1 MLFDKTQPIP
11 LLSCS
16 ACKAIGFVGFN
27 KCQACSGMSVGH
39 FTRDHWLFWR
49 YPLTRYHLNLFKAR
63 RIFNKIRFFTILILW
78 LNAWG
83 WTIYFG
89 SRQNIKFNYSYV
101 FDLSYWYSFL
111 INFKGI
117 VGVLFYGGVLLLLYL
132 WYRAIVQHI
141 KKGNVERYHYD
152 QYAAEQKPAEKNT
165 VEDWPQAKKIKLKK
179 RINIA
184 DTYTD
189 EAMTVLAE
197 AYRVADKSGLGK
209 VTPEHLFF
217 ALLGS
222 NRIANVFTR
231 LAIPAT
237 SLQKTLANVL
247 GAAPSSSGQVDKTT
261 MPLISFEFQQVL
273 FSAYEEAYSAHQ
285 EYVSVTE
292 MLLSTI
298 KQSEQLQEILFDLAV
313 DKQKLLN
320 VVEWARIRE
329 RLYRQYVKFSKAAA
343 GRSKVG
349 MDKAMTAVQTPFL
362 NNFSDDLTIRAQFG
376 NLETCVA
383 REEEIEEIFRIVEG
397 GGQNVILVGDNGV
410 GKSSVI
416 EGIAQKMVEDDVPDR
431 LNDKRLVRL
440 SVPKLLAGTT
450 PAGAVERLIGI
461 MNDIGRAGNVI
472 LFISGIHELTG
483 VSAGGETGSLD
494 VAGTLNE
501 YLGSG
506 RFLTFA
512 TTSPDEYSR
521 HIVSSPLGNLF
532 AKVEIKE
539 MDENQAIQ
547 VLESKVGN
555 VEYKQNVFFSYD
567 AVAKSVQL
575 AARFLHESYL
585 PGSAQELMTEA
596 ASYTHSK
603 KGLNSFVTGEEVAA
617 VVAQKTGVPVTTV
630 SADESTKLMHLEDA
644 MHKRVIGQVEAVD
657 LVANALRRARAEIR
671 STTRP
676 IANFLFMGPTGVGKT
691 ELAKTI
697 AEVYFGGEERMVR
710 LDMSEYQDKSSI
722 YRLIGTPGQVGSG
735 MLTEAIRRNPFSLL
749 LLDEMEK
756 ADKDILNL
764 FLQVMD
770 DGRLTDSVGRV
781 IDFTN
786 VILIATTNAGTAYVQ
801 EQLRANVTT
810 AVIKDKL
817 LHGELK
823 QYFRPEFL
831 NRFDG
836 IVLFKAL
843 NRADIIQVA
852 GLMLKRIG
860 KDLETKGIEL
870 KVEPAAM
877 EFLADVGFDPEFGAR
892 PMRRALQERVE
903 NQLAELLLSGK
914 VKRRDTV
921 VIGQGG
927 VIKVM
932 N

>member
-1 MLFDKTQPIP
+1 MLFEKSEPIS
-11 LLSCS
+11 LLSCETCR
-16 ACKAIGFVGFN
+16 ATGFIGFS
-27 KCQACSGMSVGH
+27 KCKECHGMSAGH
-39 FTRDHWLFWR
+39 FVRGHWLYWF
-49 YPLTRYHLNLFKAR
+49 YPLTRYHLDLAKTH
-63 RIFNKIRFFTILILW
+63 RIFNKVRFFTLL
-78 LNAWG
+78 LLFLTFWG
-83 WTIYFG
+83 WAIYFTIRSG
-89 SRQNIKFNYSYV
+89 V
-101 FDLSYWYSFL
+101 FGNTSLLLNWSYWQSSIL
-111 INFKGI
+111 NFQGI
-117 VGVLFYGGVLLLLYL
+117 RGVLFYGGAIILLYL
-132 WYRAIVQHI
+132 WYRAIVERI
-141 KKGNVERYHYD
+141 KKSNVERYHYS
-152 QYAAEQKPAEKNT
+152 QYENKPGF
-165 VEDWPQAKKIKLKK
+165 EDEMDVTDWKIAKKIRSKK
-179 RINIA
+179 KVNIA
-184 DTYTD
+184 DTFTD
-189 EAMTVLAE
+189 EALIVLGE
-197 AYRVADKSGLGK
+197 AYLVADKSGHGS
-209 VTPEHLFF
+209 VTPEHLFY
-217 ALLGS
+217 ALLSS
-222 NRIANVFTR
+222 NRISNIFTR
-231 LAIPAT
+231 LGIPAS
-237 SLQKTLANVL
+237 SLQKTLADVL
-247 GAAPSSSGQVDKTT
+247 GATPATSGKRDKFS
-261 MPLISFEFQQVL
+261 MPLISPDFQQIL
-273 FSAYEEAYSAHQ
+273 FVSYEEAYSAHQ

-292 MLLSTI
+292 LLLSTI
-298 KQSEQLQEILFDLAV
+298 KESAKLQEILFDLAM

-329 RLYRQYVKFSKAAA
+329 RLYRQYVKFRKAAG
-343 GRSKVG
+343 GRSKTG

-362 NNFSDDLTIRAQFG
+362 NNFSDDLTILAQFG
-376 NLETCVA
+376 NLENCVA
-383 REEEIEEIFRIVEG
+383 REKEIEEVVRIVEG

-410 GKSSVI
+410 GKTSII
-416 EGIAQKMVEDDVPDR
+416 EGLAQKMVEDDVPKR
-431 LNDKRLVRL
+431 LQDKRLVRL

-461 MNDIGRAGNVI
+461 MQDIGRAGNVI
-472 LFISGIHELTG
+472 LFINNIHELTG

-512 TTSPDEYSR
+512 TTTPDEYSR

-547 VLESKVGN
+547 VLESKVGTI
-555 VEYKQNVFFSYD
+555 EYKQNVFFSYE

-596 ASYTHSK
+596 ASFAHTK
-603 KGLNSFVTGEEVAA
+603 KGLHSFVTGEEVAA

-630 SADESTKLMHLEDA
+630 SADESAKLIHLEEE

-671 STTRP
+671 SSKRP
-676 IANFLFMGPTGVGKT
+676 IANFLFLGPTGVGKT

-722 YRLIGTPGQVGSG
+722 YRLIGTPGEKGSG

-781 IDFTN
+781 VDFTN
-786 VILIATTNAGTAYVQ
+786 VILIATANAGTAYVQ
-801 EQLRANVTT
+801 EQLRAGVTSE
-810 AVIKDKL
+810 VIKDKL

-843 NRADIIQVA
+843 NREDIIKIA
-852 GLMLKRIG
+852 GLMLKRVA
-860 KDLETKGIEL
+860 KDLEAKGIEIR
-870 KVEPAAM
+870 VEPAAM

-892 PMRRALQERVE
+892 PMRRALQEKVE

-914 VKRRDTV
+914 LKRRDTV

-927 VIKVM
+927 EIKVV
-932 N
+932 

>member
-1 MLFDKTQPIP
+1 MLFEKSESVS
-11 LLSCS
+11 LLSCPV
-16 ACKAIGFVGFN
+16 CKATGFVGFS
-27 KCQACSGMSVGH
+27 KCKECRGMSAGH
-39 FTRDHWLFWR
+39 FVRGHWLFWF
-49 YPLTRYHLNLFKAR
+49 YPLTRYHLNLAKAH
-63 RIFNKIRFFTILILW
+63 RIFNKVRFFTLILLW

-83 WTIYFG
+83 WGIYFTL
-89 SRQNIKFNYSYV
+89 R
-101 FDLSYWYSFL
+101 
-111 INFKGI
+111 KGI
-117 VGVLFYGGVLLLLYL
+117 VFNPALLINNLKDTEGVLFCVGAVILLYL
-132 WYRAIVQHI
+132 WYRAIVERI
-141 KKGNVERYHYD
+141 KKDNVERYHYN
-152 QYAAEQKPAEKNT
+152 QYGNKESAEEKID
-165 VEDWPQAKKIKLKK
+165 VVDWQQAKKIKSKK
-179 RINIA
+179 KINIS
-184 DTYTD
+184 DTFTD
-189 EAMTVLAE
+189 EALSVLGE
-197 AYRVADKSGLGK
+197 AYFVADKSGHGSA
-209 VTPEHLFF
+209 TPEHLFY
-217 ALLGS
+217 ALLSS
-222 NRIANVFTR
+222 NRISNIFTR
-231 LAIPAT
+231 LALPAS

-247 GAAPSSSGQVDKTT
+247 GAEPSFDKKRDKFT
-261 MPLISFEFQQVL
+261 MPLISPEFQQVL
-273 FSAYEEAYSAHQ
+273 FNAYEEAYSAHQ

-292 MLLSTI
+292 LLLSTI
-298 KQSEQLQEILFDLAV
+298 KQSEKLQEILFDLAV

-329 RLYRQYVKFSKAAA
+329 RLYRQYMKFRKAAV
-343 GRSKVG
+343 GRSKIG

-362 NNFSDDLTIRAQFG
+362 NNFSDDLTISAQFG
-376 NLETCVA
+376 HLDSCIA
-383 REEEIEEIFRIVEG
+383 REKEIEEVFRIVEG

-410 GKSSVI
+410 GKTSII
-416 EGIAQKMVEDDVPDR
+416 EGLAQKMVEDDVPVR
-431 LNDKRLVRL
+431 LRDKRLVRL

-461 MNDIGRAGNVI
+461 MQDVGRSGNVI
-472 LFISGIHELTG
+472 LFINNIHELTG

-512 TTSPDEYSR
+512 TTTPDEYSR

-547 VLESKVGN
+547 VLESKVGT

-596 ASYTHSK
+596 ASFSRSK
-603 KGLNSFVTGEEVAA
+603 KGINSFVTGEEVGA

-630 SADESTKLMHLEDA
+630 SADESTKLMHLEEE

-671 STTRP
+671 SSKRP
-676 IANFLFMGPTGVGKT
+676 IANFLFLGPTGVGKT

-722 YRLIGTPGQVGSG
+722 SRLIGTAGEKGSG

-770 DGRLTDSVGRV
+770 DGRLSDSVGRV
-781 IDFTN
+781 VDFTN
-786 VILIATTNAGTAYVQ
+786 VILIATSNAGTSYVQ
-801 EQLRANVTT
+801 EQLRANVSSD
-810 AVIKDKL
+810 VIKEKL

-823 QYFRPEFL
+823 EYFRPEFL

-843 NRADIIQVA
+843 NREDIIKIA
-852 GLMLKRIG
+852 GLMLKRVS
-860 KDLETKGIEL
+860 KDLEAKGIEL
-870 KVEPAAM
+870 KIEPAAM

-892 PMRRALQERVE
+892 PMRRALQEKVE

-914 VKRRDTV
+914 LKRRDTV

-927 VIKVM
+927 EIKVV
-932 N
+932 

>member
-1 MLFDKTQPIP
+1 MLFDKPQSIS
-11 LLSCS
+11 LLSCPICR
-16 ACKAIGFVGFN
+16 ATGFVGFSRC
-27 KCQACSGMSVGH
+27 KECHGMSVGH
-39 FTRDHWLFWR
+39 FIRGHWLFWF
-49 YPLTRYHLNLFKAR
+49 YPLTRYHLSLAKAR
-63 RIFNKIRFFTILILW
+63 RVFNKVRFVSLILLW
-78 LNAWG
+78 INAWG
-83 WTIYFG
+83 WGIYF
-89 SRQNIKFNYSYV
+89 
-101 FDLSYWYSFL
+101 LL
-111 INFKGI
+111 HKGI
-117 VGVLFYGGVLLLLYL
+117 FSNPSMLLDWSFWWSLVVNLRGIDGALFYAGVTILFYL
-132 WYRAIVQHI
+132 WYRAIVERI
-141 KKGNVERYHYD
+141 KKDNVERYHYS
-152 QYAAEQKPAEKNT
+152 QYETKEGFDEKMD
-165 VEDWPQAKKIKLKK
+165 VVDWRQAKKIKSKK
-179 RINIA
+179 KINIA
-184 DTYTD
+184 DTFTD
-189 EAMTVLAE
+189 EALTVLGD
-197 AYRVADKSGLGK
+197 AYLVADKSGFGS
-209 VTPEHLFF
+209 VTPEHLFY
-217 ALLGS
+217 ALLS
-222 NRIANVFTR
+222 SDRIANIFTR
-231 LAIPAT
+231 LAIST
-237 SLQKTLANVL
+237 GSLQKTLADVL
-247 GAAPSSSGQVDKTT
+247 GSSPAVSGQRDKMT
-261 MPLISFEFQQVL
+261 MPLISIDFQQIL
-273 FSAYEEAYSAHQ
+273 FNAYEEAYSAHQ

-292 MLLSTI
+292 LLLSTI
-298 KQSEQLQEILFDLAV
+298 KQSEKLQEILFDLAV

-329 RLYRQYVKFSKAAA
+329 RLYRQYIKFHKAAA
-343 GRSKVG
+343 GRSKTG

-362 NNFSDDLTIRAQFG
+362 NNFSDDLTILAQFG
-376 NLETCVA
+376 NLESCVA
-383 REEEIEEIFRIVEG
+383 REKEIEEVIRIVEG
-397 GGQNVILVGDNGV
+397 GGQNVILVGDTGV
-410 GKSSVI
+410 GKTTI
-416 EGIAQKMVEDDVPDR
+416 IQGLAQKMVEDDIPSR
-431 LNDKRLVRL
+431 LQDKRLVRL

-461 MNDIGRAGNVI
+461 MQDVGRSGNVI
-472 LFISGIHELTG
+472 LFINNIHELTG
-483 VSAGGETGSLD
+483 VSAGGATGSLD

-512 TTSPDEYSR
+512 TTTPDEYSR

-547 VLESKVGN
+547 VLESKVGTI
-555 VEYKQNVFFSYD
+555 EYKQNVFFSYD

-596 ASYTHSK
+596 ASFSHNK
-603 KGLNSFVTGEEVAA
+603 KGPNSFVTSEEVAV

-630 SADESTKLMHLEDA
+630 SSDESTKLMHLEEE
-644 MHKRVIGQVEAVD
+644 MHKRVIGQVEAVG

-671 STTRP
+671 SSKRP
-676 IANFLFMGPTGVGKT
+676 IANFLFLGPTGVGKT

-722 YRLIGTPGQVGSG
+722 YRLIGTPGEKGSG
-735 MLTEAIRRNPFSLL
+735 MLTEAIRRSPFSLL

-781 IDFTN
+781 VDFTN
-786 VILIATTNAGTAYVQ
+786 VILIATANAGTAYVQ
-801 EQLRANVTT
+801 EQLRAGVTSDI
-810 AVIKDKL
+810 IKDKL

-843 NRADIIQVA
+843 NREDIIKIA
-852 GLMLKRIG
+852 GLMLKRVA
-860 KDLETKGIEL
+860 KDLEAKGIEL
-870 KVEPAAM
+870 KIEPTAM

-892 PMRRALQERVE
+892 PMRRALQEKVE

-914 VKRRDTV
+914 LKRRDTV
-921 VIGQGG
+921 MIGQGG
-927 VIKVM
+927 EIKVV
-932 N
+932 